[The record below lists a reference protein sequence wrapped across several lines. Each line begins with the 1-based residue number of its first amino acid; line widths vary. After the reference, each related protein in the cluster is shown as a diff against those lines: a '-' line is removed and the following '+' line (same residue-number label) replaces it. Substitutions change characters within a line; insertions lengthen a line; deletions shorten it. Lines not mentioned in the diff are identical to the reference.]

1 MNLIQLTT
9 IDWLTLVGFLLI
21 TIGIAIFYSRKN
33 KTLNSYFK
41 AEGKLPWFVAG
52 TAMVATTF
60 AADTPLAVTEIISKD
75 GISGNWV
82 WWYMALGAVV
92 TVFLF
97 APLWK
102 RSGVLTDLEFLELR
116 YSGIGAK
123 ILRGSKAFYLGGMMN
138 IIIIAWVNL
147 AMYKILQAFLDP
159 EIAVYA
165 LLFLFSFAFIYTS
178 LLGLG
183 GISYIDVFQF
193 FFAMVGCVLLAYFSL
208 DLPEIGGL
216 QGLQDKLP
224 VDKFNF
230 FPPEQEWSGYLVL
243 VLVLWWTSWYPGSE
257 PGGGGYIAQR
267 IIASKNEI
275 DASKASLWFLFTH
288 YFLRPWPWII
298 VALCS
303 LVLFPDLSES
313 DKGKGFILMVE
324 PALEKGGKGFVIATF
339 IAAYLSTI
347 ATHLNWG
354 ASYLVNDLSKPF
366 IWKNRTDNSY
376 LKLSYFLQFLSGVI
390 SLYITFY
397 LMDRVSS
404 AWFFII
410 EASSGIG
417 FALVFRWFWWRIT
430 AWSELS
436 GFVAAPI
443 VFSIIK
449 LTTDIQFPFSAGLT
463 AIITIAIVI
472 LVTYLFPSG
481 DRELLKEFYEK
492 VKPSGLGWKK
502 IASEFQL
509 PTYKSNWLLVLQS
522 CFLAIVSVFSGL
534 SGFGKIFFGT
544 TLEIIVYSI
553 VFFLSLIFL
562 KISITK
568 LYSKSYS

>member
-9 IDWLTLVGFLLI
+9 IDWLTLVGFLFI
-21 TIGIAIFYSRKN
+21 TIAIAVFYSRKN

-116 YSGIGAK
+116 YNGIGAR
-123 ILRGSKAFYLGGMMN
+123 ILRGAKAFYLGGMMN

-147 AMYKILQAFLDP
+147 AMYKILQAFLGSD
-159 EIAVYA
+159 ESMWA
-165 LLFLFSFAFIYTS
+165 LLFLFAFAFVYTS

-193 FFAMVGCVLLAYFSL
+193 FFAMIGCIMLAYYSL

-216 QGLQDKLP
+216 QGLQNKLP
-224 VDKFNF
+224 AETFNF
-230 FPPEQEWSGYLVL
+230 FPPEQEWPGYLVL

-267 IIASKNEI
+267 IIASKNEV

-288 YFLRPWPWII
+288 YFMRPWPWII

-303 LVLFPDLSES
+303 IVLFPNLSEE
-313 DKGKGFILMVE
+313 DKGKGFILMIE

-354 ASYLVNDLSKPF
+354 ASYLVNDLTKPF
-366 IWKNRTDNSY
+366 IWKNKNDASY
-376 LKLSYFLQFLSGVI
+376 LKLSYILQFVSGVLSI
-390 SLYITFY
+390 YITFNW
-397 LMDRVSS
+397 MDRVSS

-443 VFSIIK
+443 VFAVIK

-463 AIITIAIVI
+463 ALITILIVV
-472 LVTYLFPSG
+472 LVTYLFPNS
-481 DRELLKEFYEK
+481 DRELLKAFYEK

-502 IASEFQL
+502 IAHEFHL
-509 PTYKSNWLLVLQS
+509 PIYKSNWVGVLK
-522 CFLAIVSVFSGL
+522 CCILAIVSVFSGL
-534 SGFGKIFFGT
+534 SGFGKVFFGT
-544 TLEIIVYSI
+544 NIEIAVYLSVFILTLI
-553 VFFLSLIFL
+553 LL
-562 KISITK
+562 KFSITK